1 MEITDVR
8 VRRVAGESKMKAYV
22 SITLDGSFAVHDIRV
37 VEGPKGLF
45 IAMPSKKLP
54 SGEFRDIAH
63 PINAATRQMLQERI
77 LQAYAAAQNGGA

>member
-1 MEITDVR
+1 
-8 VRRVAGESKMKAYV
+8 MKAYV